1 MEARQLICFV
11 TSLLLAPSLT
21 AQDQQEKDVL
31 DVIAVMFE
39 GLAERDT
46 AKMRTTVEP
55 GARLVLTFDREGQ
68 PAYRAVSIDDF
79 LASIGNQAGPAIEE
93 KYQDPE
99 VRIHD
104 NLATVWVSYTF
115 YVNGEISHCG
125 EDAFQLARGADGW
138 KIIAIADTQRREGCD
153 E

>member
-1 MEARQLICFV
+1 MLIC
-11 TSLLLAPSLT
+11 LAAPLVFAPTLT
-21 AQDQQEKDVL
+21 AQDQDEQAVL

-46 AKMRTTVEP
+46 AKMRTTMEA

-68 PAYRAVSIDDF
+68 PGYRAVPIDDF
-79 LASIGNQAGPAIEE
+79 LASIGNEAGPAIEE
-93 KYQDPE
+93 QYRDPE

-115 YVNGEISHCG
+115 YVEGQISHCG
-125 EDAFQLARGADGW
+125 EDAFQLARAPGGW
-138 KIIAIADTQRREGCD
+138 KIIAIADTQRQEGC
-153 E
+153 EP